1 MIEILSSLPETI
13 AALEDGDPTLKRA
26 HLGNAL
32 SMIKGSLPENSW
44 VGIYCD
50 NGHQLILDAFQGTPA
65 CEAIAYGKGVVG
77 QCFSAGQAIAVE
89 DVTAFP
95 GYICCD
101 AAAKSELCLPIIK
114 DGKIK
119 AILDIDRPDHH
130 RFKTEIK
137 TYEEVAKILTNWL

>member
-13 AALEDGDPTLKRA
+13 AALEDGDPDLKRA

-32 SMIKGSLPENSW
+32 SVIKGSLPENSW
-44 VGIYCD
+44 VGIYYD
-50 NGHQLILDAFQGTPA
+50 NGRQLILDAFQGTPA
-65 CEAIAYGKGVVG
+65 CESIAYGKGVVG
-77 QCFSAGQAIAVE
+77 QCFSTGQAIAVE

-101 AAAKSELCLPIIK
+101 EAAKSELCVPIFK
-114 DGKIK
+114 GNKIQ

-130 RFKTEIK
+130 DFKPEIK
-137 TYEEVAKILTNWL
+137 TYEDIAKILANWL